1 MKVGVITFQQS
12 NNYGAILQSYALQ
25 TVINK
30 LGHEGELIDYKC
42 DYIGKPYKLINLR
55 KKGFFS
61 YIFGVIGFICYLPR
75 KKNCNLF
82 RKNMV
87 ISRTVNKVN
96 VKELNDVYDIFIAG
110 SDQVWNYKLTN
121 SDSTY
126 LLDFVKDNNKK
137 FSYAASFGISSIEN
151 EQKKNYGKLLKTFN
165 NIYLREEKGIDIVK
179 DLCGREATVVLDP
192 TLLLKKEE
200 WMNVTKECEISVDY
214 ILVYQLGISAK
225 LIDFINN
232 LAKMKKCKVVYI
244 PFPIGKYIKC
254 KWSLFAGPSEWL
266 GLFKNAKY
274 VVTDSFHGTVFSI
287 LFNKSFFTEICG
299 QNKGVG
305 SRIENFIEKFG
316 LKDRLVIDGINNNID
331 DEIDYIRVNKVLEEE
346 REKSLACLRNILQ
359 KQ

>member
-1 MKVGVITFQQS
+1 MKVGVVTFQQS

-25 TVINK
+25 KTINK
-30 LGHEGELIDYKC
+30 LGCEGELIDYRC
-42 DYIGKPYKLINLR
+42 DYIGKPYKLINLK

-82 RKNMV
+82 RKNMRFSKRV
-87 ISRTVNKVN
+87 YKDTVG
-96 VKELNDVYDIFIAG
+96 ELNNVYDIFITG

-126 LLDFVKDNNKK
+126 LLDFVKDYNKK
-137 FSYAASFGISSIEN
+137 FSYAASFGLNSIED
-151 EQKKNYGKLLKTFN
+151 EQKENYSKLLKNFN
-165 NIYLREEKGIDIVK
+165 QIYLREEKGINIVK
-179 DLCGREATVVLDP
+179 KLCDKESNVVLDP
-192 TLLLKKEE
+192 TLLLTKDE
-200 WMNVTKECEISVDY
+200 WLCVTKEYKTSKDY
-214 ILVYQLGISAK
+214 ILVYQLGISSK
-225 LIDFINN
+225 LIDFISN
-232 LAKMKKCKVVYI
+232 LARKKNCKVIYI
-244 PFPIGKYIKC
+244 PFPLGKFIKC
-254 KWSLFAGPSEWL
+254 KCSLFTGPSEWL

-287 LFNKSFFTEICG
+287 LFNKNFFTEICG

-316 LKDRLVIDGINNNID
+316 LQERLVIDGINNSID
-331 DEIDYIRVNKVLEEE
+331 NEIDYIRVNKILEDE

-359 KQ
+359 K